1 MIKIAVDAMGGDQG
15 PKVLIEGALAA
26 IKEYDILTVLV
37 GKPDLVKSELDRH
50 YASFYFCNELAE
62 PEVVAADEVI
72 EMHES
77 PIDVL
82 KRKKNSSI
90 AVAIRLLKDCE
101 VDGVV
106 SAGNTGAV
114 LVSARKWLGNLDG
127 IRRPAIAT
135 LFPNRKDFTVVIDAG
150 ANVDCKPQDFVE
162 FAVMGQVYAEYIL
175 NKPRPTVGL
184 LSIGEERTKGNL
196 LTLEAYKLLVGA
208 PVNFVGNVEGRDVF
222 NGSVDVVV
230 CDGFVGNVILKT
242 SEGLAEMILGSIK
255 KEFKKNAI
263 DDKSVIKRLKKRLDH
278 SEYGGAPL
286 LGTKGTCIIAHGSSN
301 KYAVQ
306 NAIRVAAESVT
317 QKVNEHIE
325 SIMNSKVN
333 DKKVKRQEG

>member
-15 PKVLIEGALAA
+15 VQVAVEGALSAA
-26 IKEYDILTVLV
+26 QKYNISVKLV
-37 GKPDLVKSELDRH
+37 GKPDLIKDELNRYYRTNNFDLPESEI
-50 YASFYFCNELAE
+50 
-62 PEVVAADEVI
+62 VAAYEVL

-82 KRKKNSSI
+82 KKKRNSSI
-90 AVAIRLLKDCE
+90 AVAIRLLKDSQ

-114 LVSARKWLGNLDG
+114 LVAARKWLGSLSG

-135 LFPNRKDFTVVIDAG
+135 LLPNRKNATVVIDAG
-150 ANVDCKPQDFVE
+150 ANVECKPQDFVE
-162 FAVMGQVYAEYIL
+162 FAIMGQVYAEYIL
-175 NKPRPTVGL
+175 NKVNPSIGL
-184 LSIGEERTKGNL
+184 LSIGEEKTKGNS
-196 LTLEAYKLLVGA
+196 LTLQAYKLLENID
-208 PVNFVGNVEGRDVF
+208 VNFTGNVEGRDIY

-242 SEGLAEMILGSIK
+242 AEGLAEMISEFLQ
-255 KEFKKNAI
+255 KE
-263 DDKSVIKRLKKRLDH
+263 SVKREINLETVLLEFKKRLDYTEH
-278 SEYGGAPL
+278 GGAPL

-301 KYAVQ
+301 K
-306 NAIRVAAESVT
+306 NAIHNAVRIAAESVT

-325 SIMNSKVN
+325 LMMAE
-333 DKKVKRQEG
+333 RQFNKI